1 MVLLCMYVI
10 VGIAVQ
16 NDDDDDDDADYSQG
30 TDTDEEQSD
39 SDESFE
45 SECESECEE
54 DSTESDSECDDAED
68 SENGEID
75 ECELDVEERDKM
87 RACAKVLSSLRFT
100 SAQKLAKRR
109 TASKHISPSSPRKQ
123 SSPTKSKPSQSGA
136 APALAEGAST
146 SKASPPKRV
155 AQFNHRMVGTRTSTP
170 AAAVGSPARRMS
182 VPRKPASLKPG
193 HTKLPL
199 GVRFE
204 GFIAPAAP
212 APTPPQGA
220 AAQGAD
226 AQGAAAQGADAQGA
240 DAQGLAAQGADAQ
253 GADAQGAAEID
264 EFFAE
269 FDMDKHNNME
279 GAAAQGAAAQGAA
292 AQGAAEQGAAAQGA
306 AAQGAEI
313 DKFFAEFDMDK
324 YKKMEE
330 AVTKSRDESLKRKRA
345 GPKKKHFASRGSY
358 DAAQLWIVW
367 QIKSQSVRAKER
379 AKAGDPEPML
389 VFPLTL
395 SELKVA
401 ASASYDDLLST
412 LLTLDGHH
420 SFMKMRNAGIMVKDT
435 RRVNG
440 KLVSRFDLTPQGM
453 ARANELDVKYGEYAG
468 FSQKHKTIL
477 EGPRAAVRLH
487 AALLYAQYSHSCNTV
502 VCADFS
508 P

>member
-1 MVLLCMYVI
+1 MVLNRFMLVRIRVARQVRARIARLASSTMVLLCMYVI

-45 SECESECEE
+45 SECESECQE

-193 HTKLPL
+193 RTKPPL

-220 AAQGAD
+220 AAQGA
-226 AQGAAAQGADAQGA
+226 A
-240 DAQGLAAQGADAQ
+240 AQ

-279 GAAAQGAAAQGAA
+279 GAAA
-292 AQGAAEQGAAAQGA
+292 QGAAAQGA